1 MASHDVVLLTS
12 GQREVAE
19 RFGRFFQAFGDS
31 YQLHTIGDL
40 DGIKAYLQAQENRTP
55 DLLLLDLTLPRANAF
70 EVLDWTRQ
78 QARFNALPVI
88 VTAAPNELQQISRGY
103 QMGANA
109 FLTKP
114 PAFGELRDVLLALEE
129 PETAEA
135 GEPENGYEEAPMVLV
150 KSQFVALGEAIEQA
164 GISRPITALEDIETA
179 KAHLHKQAG
188 TGELP
193 VFVDLGLGQRAIEL
207 IEWAKADARIAR
219 TPIVVLC
226 TPGDIR
232 ALSRAA
238 DAGADLFLVK
248 PVTPAKLAQIRQ
260 WLPESWSRMELQ
272 PRPLPSAKGPALE
285 NEALQQQDAN
295 ETPDIATI
303 NLAASEVL
311 YVAGN
316 STDRHM
322 FSTAMAQGSAAFKL
336 ELLEAFADV
345 VEYVRHKG
353 ESRRITSA
361 GPGCLLLD
369 SATIGE
375 ASSEIL
381 RWIRNQSSFPEVV
394 VVMLSNLDD
403 PETVQAMYRAGAD
416 YYLVKPKSFAGL
428 LSIVSIIDAGL
439 RQVPEEFAEFERLPE
454 YRDRFGN
461 PPNPDPASMQCA
473 E

>member
-12 GQREVAE
+12 GHREVAE
-19 RFGRFFQAFGDS
+19 TFRRFFQAFGEA
-31 YQLHTIGDL
+31 YQLHTIADL
-40 DGIKAYLQAQENRTP
+40 EGIKAYLQGQQTRTP
-55 DLLLLDLTLPRANAF
+55 DLLLLDLTLPRAHAF

-78 QARFNALPVI
+78 QARFSALPVI

-114 PAFGELRDVLLALEE
+114 PAFGELRGVLLALDETETEE
-129 PETAEA
+129 P
-135 GEPENGYEEAPMVLV
+135 GKSENRDDEAPMVLV
-150 KSQFVALGEAIEQA
+150 KSQFMELREAVQRT
-164 GISRPITALEDIETA
+164 GISTPITAFEDIETA
-179 KAHLHKQAG
+179 KTHLQKHAG
-188 TGELP
+188 TGDLP
-193 VFVDLGLGQRAIEL
+193 VLVDLDLGQQAIEL

-238 DAGADLFLVK
+238 DAGADLFIVK
-248 PVTPAKLAQIRQ
+248 PVTPAKFAQIRQ
-260 WLPESWSRMELQ
+260 WLPESWSRTELQ
-272 PRPLPSAKGPALE
+272 RRPFPNADGPALE
-285 NEALQQQDAN
+285 NESLQQQGAN
-295 ETPDIATI
+295 QTPEIATI
-303 NLAASEVL
+303 NLATPEVL

-322 FSTAMAQGSAAFKL
+322 FATAMAQDFAAFKL
-336 ELLEAFADV
+336 EFLEGFADV
-345 VEYVRHKG
+345 VEYVRQKG

-403 PETVQAMYRAGAD
+403 PEIVQSMYRTGAD

-428 LSIVSIIDAGL
+428 LSIVSIMDAGL
-439 RQVPEEFAEFERLPE
+439 RQSPEEFAEFERLPE

-461 PPNPDPASMQCA
+461 PPNPDPAGMQCA